1 MRVYTSVYDR
11 DKGSD
16 LYILSAVRH
25 FFGDDVGYCRI
36 DGAPQIIPSGSRYI
50 SVTHTNTYFAVALSD
65 KPIGIDAEMID
76 TSRNYRAIAK
86 KMGWGDSC
94 SCEEFYLKWT
104 EYEAR
109 FKADTCES
117 VTVRYYNVFKN
128 AITAL
133 VSVDDSIAEFYPLEQ
148 ILTI

>member
-16 LYILSAVRH
+16 KYILSAVRH
-25 FFGDDVGYCRI
+25 YFGEDVGYSRI

-50 SVTHTNTYFAVALSD
+50 SVTHTDTYIAIALSD
-65 KPIGIDAEMID
+65 KPIGIDVEMINA
-76 TSRNYRAIAK
+76 SRNYHAIAK
-86 KMGWGDSC
+86 KMGWGDKC
-94 SCEEFYLKWT
+94 TCEEFYLKWT

-109 FKADTCES
+109 FKANACES
-117 VTVRYYNVFKN
+117 VTARYYDVFKG

-133 VSVDDSIAEFYPLEQ
+133 VSEDDSVTEFYPLEQ